1 MKFSIVVPVYN
12 VEQYLEQCLE
22 SLQAQNDGDYEVICV
37 NDGSTDS
44 SRDILAEWEARMPQM
59 RVIDRENGGLSA
71 ARNTG
76 LKATKGDYV
85 LFVDS
90 DDWVE
95 HNFLEC
101 LNSSLITHHSS
112 LTPLDMICFACQRT
126 DNEAT
131 DSLHRE
137 QTSGWDY
144 YNRHALEARVVPF
157 VCVWQRC
164 YRREFLMDNN
174 LCFREGILH
183 EDNEFTPRVCLKAKS
198 IKVIPDV
205 LYNYRVRPNSIM
217 TTIQAEREEY
227 SHASPRRRGAGVATT
242 RGIRSKESLILIGN
256 ELSELFSHES
266 GIDKTIIYRAL
277 TQYYQMAFID
287 NTQEED
293 RLLHAQIDWKAY
305 RRVSRTKLRHRINY
319 AALRLS
325 PSLFRLTDI

>member
-12 VEQYLEQCLE
+12 VEQYLDQCLE
-22 SLQAQNDGDYEVICV
+22 SLQAQNYGDYEVICV
-37 NDGSTDS
+37 NDGSNDS
-44 SRDILAEWEARMPQM
+44 SREILTAWEPRMPKM
-59 RVIDRENGGLSA
+59 RVIDRKNGGLSA

-76 LKATKGDYV
+76 LQAANGEYV
-85 LFVDS
+85 VFVDS

-95 HNFLEC
+95 PNFLEC

-217 TTIQAEREEY
+217 T
-227 SHASPRRRGAGVATT
+227 S
-242 RGIRSKESLILIGN
+242 RGIKSKESLITIGN
-256 ELSELFSHES
+256 ELSEFFSCER

-277 TQYYQMAFID
+277 TQCYQMAFID